1 MKKVYLRAFEPDDYK
16 TTITWRQDE
25 ETWSLLGSTRYFVSS
40 EYEKK
45 WIESAI
51 FDPNNIKLA
60 ICETVSNCH
69 IGNVYLN
76 NINKIHRTAEIG
88 ILIGNK
94 EYRKRGYG
102 TEAVAQIIDYA
113 FNELGLHRLQA
124 VILESNAAS
133 KRTFQ
138 KIGFSEEG
146 LMRHTLYKNGA
157 YQNQLI
163 MSILSSEY
171 FNHPRSIS

>member
-1 MKKVYLRAFEPDDYK
+1 MKKLYLRALEAEDYK

-51 FDPNNIKLA
+51 FDTNNIKLA
-60 ICETVSNCH
+60 ICETESNCH
-69 IGNVYLN
+69 IGNIYIN

-94 EYRKRGYG
+94 EYRKKGFG
-102 TEAVAQIIDYA
+102 SEAIKQILNYS

-124 VILESNAAS
+124 VILEENIAS
-133 KRTFQ
+133 KKTFQ

-146 LMRHTLYKNGA
+146 IMRHSLYKNGS
-157 YQNQLI
+157 YKNQII

-171 FNHPRSIS
+171 RCSS